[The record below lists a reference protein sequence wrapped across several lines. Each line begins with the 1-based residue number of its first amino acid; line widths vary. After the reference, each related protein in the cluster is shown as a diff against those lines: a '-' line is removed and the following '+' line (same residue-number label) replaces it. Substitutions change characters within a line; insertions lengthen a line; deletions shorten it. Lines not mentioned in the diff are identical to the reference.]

1 MDTSG
6 GDDAELQMALMMSLQ
21 AEDDNGENAN
31 VVAAGKEKKPS
42 AAVPLGQA
50 AAENTGGDDCTP
62 VGRDDEAAKEQP
74 AAPAK
79 KRRSDGSQ
87 AAAQAKPPKAPRL
100 AEQPVTP
107 ADNLRRAVERRW
119 GAYVQRLGPRELA
132 AAAVDARR
140 ASGSAMSAAEAAACL
155 RACRELLSTGEP
167 DAALARLYSAE
178 GAAQL
183 EQLLQP
189 QVAPPA
195 AGAQEEDPRDY
206 ATSDAELGEE
216 MMRQAAA
223 AAPPAAA
230 AGDPKPDSAAVPPV
244 QTAKKKKKKKK
255 KLTYKQMMKE
265 MMAPTMTA
273 EERKEQQKQRLLKSM
288 PGTNTDHEHRLE
300 KI

>member
-21 AEDDNGENAN
+21 AEDNGENAHSRP
-31 VVAAGKEKKPS
+31 AGKEKKPS
-42 AAVPLGQA
+42 AAAPLGQA
-50 AAENTGGDDCTP
+50 AAENAGDDCTP

-87 AAAQAKPPKAPRL
+87 AAAQAKPLKAPRL

-119 GAYVQRLGPRELA
+119 GAYVLRLGPRELA

-167 DAALARLYSAE
+167 DTALARLYSVE

-189 QVAPPA
+189 HAAPAA

-223 AAPPAAA
+223 AAPPVAA
-230 AGDPKPDSAAVPPV
+230 AGDAKPDSAAVPPV

-273 EERKEQQKQRLLKSM
+273 EQRKEQQKQRLLKSM